1 MPLSVRLRYFRR
13 KVAGERDRD
22 FYKKRPAQTRD
33 INPLAGQV
41 LREMIASG
49 WQTAPPQVMDS
60 EVVLVTNP
68 TCPQLPE
75 ASPRVRDLP
84 GIATSA
90 SPWGA
95 YSAELSDSLAP
106 VIEFCSRASA
116 SRNLSAPR

>member
-1 MPLSVRLRYFRR
+1 
-13 KVAGERDRD
+13 
-22 FYKKRPAQTRD
+22 
-33 INPLAGQV
+33 LAGQV

-49 WQTAPPQVMDS
+49 WQTAPPQLNDF

-84 GIATSA
+84 GTATSA
-90 SPWGA
+90 SSWGA
-95 YSAELSDSLAP
+95 HSAELFESLAP

>member
-1 MPLSVRLRYFRR
+1 
-13 KVAGERDRD
+13 
-22 FYKKRPAQTRD
+22 
-33 INPLAGQV
+33 LAGQV

-49 WQTAPPQVMDS
+49 WQTAPPQIMDS
-60 EVVLVTNP
+60 EVALVTNP

-90 SPWGA
+90 PHLGA
-95 YSAELSDSLAP
+95 HSAELFDPLAP

-116 SRNLSAPR
+116 SPKLSAPR

>member
-1 MPLSVRLRYFRR
+1 VS
-13 KVAGERDRD
+13 GNRD

-49 WQTAPPQVMDS
+49 WQTAPPQIMDS
-60 EVVLVTNP
+60 EVALVTNP

-84 GIATSA
+84 GVATSA
-90 SPWGA
+90 SFSGA
-95 YSAELSDSLAP
+95 HSAELFDPLAP